1 MIVAGLGM
9 VKYNV
14 CATIF
19 QEQGYGI
26 ERALSARGVHALDFS
41 K

>member
-1 MIVAGLGM
+1 MI
-9 VKYNV
+9 KYNV
-14 CATIF
+14 RATIF